1 MLKFVE
7 LTSKEDLTKFFE
19 DKSAKKI
26 IFKYSPICGIS
37 HNAEREFEMWKEH
50 FSGENVIAAVVDV
63 IFGKEL
69 SSIIAV
75 KTGVVHASPQ
85 ILVLDENN
93 NVLSDTSHYSITR
106 SYLDEATS

>member
-1 MLKFVE
+1 MKYVE
-7 LTSKEDLTKFFE
+7 LRSGEDLDKFFK

-37 HNAEREFEMWKEH
+37 HNAEREFEMWKRE
-50 FSGENVIAAVVDV
+50 FTDDNILVAIIDV

-69 SSIIAV
+69 SSLIAV
-75 KTGVVHASPQ
+75 KTGVIHASPQ

-93 NVLSDTSHYSITR
+93 KVLSDTSHYSITK
-106 SYLDEATS
+106 SYLDEAVS